1 MVAPFVRTCCSSAWA
16 SALLVAGLAVSM
28 PTVAAPTNV
37 VAQRAV
43 VVGDREHGATV
54 GDDSVFLFT
63 GKFQDEVEA
72 WVGGTHP
79 YPGYPDFTTS
89 EPAWA
94 SQKSNIDV
102 AGGVITGQGEAG
114 IGFSVV
120 DADWAYAKSSLDIWF
135 DLTSPH
141 SFVLKGTLGSRM
153 DGGLGL
159 GAASLAGPVSFAF
172 KNMGGWDPEQGSW
185 AELKTIS
192 RSGVLAPG
200 SYHLSVV
207 ALVQP
212 QCEVEQCS
220 AYSFMGGSSSFDL
233 SLQVAAV
240 PEPATY
246 GLMLAGLG
254 LLGFAVRGRRTQ
266 RNA

>member
-1 MVAPFVRTCCSSAWA
+1 MTAPFVRPPRTSFWA
-16 SALLVAGLAVSM
+16 GALLVAGAAAGLPAM
-28 PTVAAPTNV
+28 AAPTNV

-43 VVGDREHGATV
+43 VVGDREHGATF
-54 GDDSVFLFT
+54 GNDSVFLFT

-72 WVGGTHP
+72 WVGGTHST
-79 YPGYPDFTTS
+79 PGYRDVITN
-89 EPAWA
+89 ELAWA

-102 AGGVITGQGEAG
+102 AGGVVSGRGDAG
-114 IGFSVV
+114 IDFSVV

-135 DLTSPH
+135 DLASPH

-172 KNMGGWDPEQGSW
+172 KNTGGWDPEEGRW
-185 AELKTIS
+185 GNLKDIS

-200 SYHLSVV
+200 SYHLSLV

-220 AYSFMGGSSSFDL
+220 SHSYMGGASSFDV

-254 LLGFAVRGRRTQ
+254 LLGFAVRGRRAQ

>member
-1 MVAPFVRTCCSSAWA
+1 MTAPFVRPSSTSFWA
-16 SALLVAGLAVSM
+16 GALLVAGAAAALPA
-28 PTVAAPTNV
+28 VAAPTNV

-43 VVGDREHGATV
+43 VVGDREHGATF
-54 GDDSVFLFT
+54 GNDSVFLFT
-63 GKFQDEVEA
+63 GKFQDDVEA
-72 WVGGTHP
+72 WVGGTHS

-89 EPAWA
+89 ELARA
-94 SQKSNIDV
+94 SQDSSIHAA
-102 AGGVITGQGEAG
+102 AGVVTGKGEAG
-114 IGFSVV
+114 IDFSVV
-120 DADWAYAKSSLDIWF
+120 DADLAYAKSSLDIWF
-135 DLTSPH
+135 DLASPH

-159 GAASLAGPVSFAF
+159 GAASLAGPVSFSF
-172 KNMGGWDPEQGSW
+172 KNTGGWDPEVGGW
-185 AELKTIS
+185 ADLKNIS

-200 SYHLSVV
+200 SYHLSLV

-220 AYSFMGGSSSFDL
+220 SYSFMGGSSSFDV